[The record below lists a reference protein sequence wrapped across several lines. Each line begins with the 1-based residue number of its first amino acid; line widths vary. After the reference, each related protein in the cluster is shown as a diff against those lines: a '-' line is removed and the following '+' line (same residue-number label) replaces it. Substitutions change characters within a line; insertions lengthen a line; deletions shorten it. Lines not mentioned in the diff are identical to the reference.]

1 MLQIKLEIPLRG
13 YNLLPDLR
21 LKNEKEAL
29 SCTTGM
35 RIPYEVYIYF
45 AFRWFPRSAWE
56 RVKEALSCITRK
68 SVPYEADFYFASS

>member
-29 SCTTGM
+29 SC
-35 RIPYEVYIYF
+35 IN
-45 AFRWFPRSAWE
+45 
-56 RVKEALSCITRK
+56 RK